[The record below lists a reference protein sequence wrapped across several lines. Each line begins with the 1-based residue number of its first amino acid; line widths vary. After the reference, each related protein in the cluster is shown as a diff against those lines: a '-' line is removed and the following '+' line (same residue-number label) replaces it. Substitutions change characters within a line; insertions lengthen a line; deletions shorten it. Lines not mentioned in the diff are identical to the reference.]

1 MSDLDLSDLNQLTVG
16 SSALRGAEPRREA
29 EFVALPRAALLLS
42 AGAVVI
48 AAADR
53 GVGAVPSAVAALALL
68 LLARRL
74 SCGGASL
81 TFLVA
86 LGPYVLARSVVISV
100 SLPGIEVEVAPAR
113 LLLAALVLALLEH
126 GRPERSIARV
136 WSAGLTRALVAA
148 TASLFVL
155 GLGLRLVF
163 GLAIPTWSE
172 LAALSLGA
180 LEAAALVFISL
191 PRERPTPS

>member
-1 MSDLDLSDLNQLTVG
+1 MSDLNQLTVG
-16 SSALRGAEPRREA
+16 SSALRGAEPRGEA

-81 TFLVA
+81 SFLVA
-86 LGPYVLARSVVISV
+86 LGPYVLARSVLISA
-100 SLPGIEVEVAPAR
+100 SLPAGIEVEVAPAR

-126 GRPERSIARV
+126 DRPERSLARV